1 LIQSPRKLSKRISV
15 LTLALASALL
25 LQAPGLATD
34 PDYVLETSRW
44 VISGEGSVAHFGA
57 RLNDRAI
64 HAWNLLARFSLLPF
78 GVNHLQVLRGILD
91 GDLEIGLEPT
101 FERFSVR
108 HLPSNTAGFAN
119 YEGVG
124 LVLRYYLVHFRYHDL
139 APWIEAGIAAG
150 GTDLKIGKQRTK
162 PCSLVPS

>member
-1 LIQSPRKLSKRISV
+1 MIQSPRKLSKRISV

-25 LQAPGLATD
+25 LQAPGLGTD

-44 VISGEGSVAHFGA
+44 VISGEGTVAHFGA

-91 GDLEIGLEPT
+91 GDLEIGLEPR
-101 FERFSVR
+101 FERF
-108 HLPSNTAGFAN
+108 
-119 YEGVG
+119 
-124 LVLRYYLVHFRYHDL
+124 
-139 APWIEAGIAAG
+139 
-150 GTDLKIGKQRTK
+150 
-162 PCSLVPS
+162 